1 MSEHTQS
8 PTSLRHYAQILWRR
22 KWIVVEATLIV
33 PAIVLV
39 ISFVQPT
46 LYTSVARIM
55 AVSQSPSLSVVVGT
69 NIDLSKP
76 DEREL
81 ATLASFVVTPEIARR
96 AGVQLGWNDA
106 PATLMADVSAVADP
120 NADIIAVSAQRSDPK
135 QAAELANAFA
145 SQFVQWRKE
154 TQQASF
160 EEAVKL
166 VDGQIAAATPGS
178 AERQALIAQRSQLD
192 VYKALVTGGL
202 NVGESAEPSGSPS
215 SPKPMRD
222 GALAVMAGLVL
233 GVGLAFVRE
242 SLDVK
247 LHSADEIAAATTLPV
262 IAAVPEFRK
271 SEKSSDKLVVL
282 DDPRGPTAE
291 AYRFLRTNLEFVDLN
306 NDVKIVMVTSPL
318 PGQGKSTTIA
328 NLAIAL
334 LRAGKK
340 VAVVEG
346 DLRRPSLH
354 RFFKIANARG
364 VTNVVA
370 GTTAL
375 DDAAQVLTFHDP
387 GLAITTPSGRHAVK
401 PAAGGAK
408 ALGDLKLKVLS
419 SGPLPPNPGE
429 IVGSRQLG
437 AVLDTLRAESDY
449 VLVDAPP
456 MFAVGDAAALAAHV
470 DGIMVILRLD
480 QTTTDTI
487 KGVED
492 FFTRVPARP
501 LGVVVTGVPRS
512 AKGKY
517 YRYQE
522 YYD

>member
-1 MSEHTQS
+1 MAEHTQS
-8 PTSLRHYAQILWRR
+8 STSLRHYAQILWRR
-22 KWIVVEATLIV
+22 KWIVIEATVIV
-33 PAIVLV
+33 PVIVLA
-39 ISFVQPT
+39 ISYLQPT
-46 LYTSVARIM
+46 LYTSAARII

-81 ATLASFVVTPEIARR
+81 QTLASFVVTPEIARR
-96 AGVQLGWNDA
+96 AGAQLGWTDT
-106 PATLMADVSAVADP
+106 PAALMADVSAEADA
-120 NADIIAVSAQRSDPK
+120 NADIITVSAQRSDPK
-135 QAAELANAFA
+135 LAAQLVNAF
-145 SQFVQWRKE
+145 SEQFVQWRKE
-154 TQQASF
+154 TQQRSF
-160 EEAVKL
+160 DEAVKL
-166 VDGQIAAATPGS
+166 VDEQITAAALGS
-178 AERQALIAQRSQLD
+178 PERQALLDRRSQLD

-202 NVGESAEPSGSPS
+202 NIGEAAEPAGSPS
-215 SPKPMRD
+215 SPKPKRD
-222 GALAVMAGLVL
+222 GALALFAGLVL

-247 LHSADEIAAATTLPV
+247 LHSADEIAEATTLPV
-262 IAAVPEFRK
+262 IAAVPAFRK
-271 SEKSSDKLVVL
+271 SEKNSDKLVVL

-291 AYRFLRTNLEFVDLN
+291 AFRFLRTNLEFVDLN
-306 NDVKIVMVTSPL
+306 NDVKVVMITSPL

-328 NLAIAL
+328 NLAIAM

-340 VAVVEG
+340 VSVVEG

-354 RFFKIANARG
+354 RFFKIANTRG

-370 GTTAL
+370 GTSPL
-375 DDAAQVLTFHDP
+375 EDAAHVLTFHDP
-387 GLAITTPSGRHAVK
+387 GLTITLATDGAVK
-401 PAAGGAK
+401 PAARA
-408 ALGDLKLKVLS
+408 ARAPGDLKLKLLS

-429 IVGSRQLG
+429 IVGSRQFG

-470 DGIMVILRLD
+470 DGIIVILRLD
-480 QTTTDTI
+480 QTTADTI
-487 KGVED
+487 KTVED

-501 LGVVVTGVPRS
+501 LGIVVTGVPRS

-522 YYD
+522 YFD

>member
-1 MSEHTQS
+1 VVENTQS

-22 KWIVVEATLIV
+22 KWIVVEAAVIV

-39 ISFVQPT
+39 ISFLQPT
-46 LYTSVARIM
+46 LYTSVTRIM

-81 ATLASFVVTPEIARR
+81 QTLASFVVTPEIAQR
-96 AGVQLGWNDA
+96 AGAQLGWSDA
-106 PATLMADVSAVADP
+106 PATLMAGVSAEADA
-120 NADIIAVSAQRSDPK
+120 NADIIAVSAKRSDPQK
-135 QAAELANAFA
+135 AAQLANAFA
-145 SQFVQWRKE
+145 GQFVEWRKE
-154 TQQASF
+154 TQQRSF
-160 EEAVKL
+160 DEAVQL
-166 VDGQIAAATPGS
+166 VDEQIAAAKPGS
-178 AERQALIAQRSQLD
+178 TERQSLIDRRSQLD

-202 NVGESAEPSGSPS
+202 TIGEVAQPSSSPS
-215 SPKPMRD
+215 SPKPLRN
-222 GALAVMAGLVL
+222 GALAVLAGLVL
-233 GVGLAFVRE
+233 GVGFAFVRE

-247 LHSADEIAAATTLPV
+247 LHSADEIAEATTLPV
-262 IAAVPEFRK
+262 IAAVPKSRK
-271 SEKSSDKLVVL
+271 NEKSSDNLAVL
-282 DDPRGPTAE
+282 EDPRGPAAE
-291 AYRFLRTNLEFVDLN
+291 AYRFLRTNLQFVDLN
-306 NDVKIVMVTSPL
+306 NDVKVVMVTSPL
-318 PGQGKSTTIA
+318 PQQGKSTTIA

-370 GTTAL
+370 GTSSL

-387 GLAITTPSGRHAVK
+387 GPAVTTPKGRRAVK
-401 PAAGGAK
+401 PVAGEAR
-408 ALGDLKLKVLS
+408 APGDLELKVLS

-437 AVLDTLRAESDY
+437 AMLDTLRAESDY

-456 MFAVGDAAALAAHV
+456 MFAVGDAATLAARV
-470 DGIMVILRLD
+470 DGIIVILRLD
-480 QTTTDTI
+480 QTTADTI
-487 KGVED
+487 KDVED

-501 LGVVVTGVPRS
+501 LGVVITGVADD

-517 YRYQE
+517 HRYQE